1 MTSLEPFDLEGYLA
15 RIGYAGDRR
24 ATPATLAA
32 LHASHNQSITFENL
46 DPLLRRPVALDLASL
61 QAKLVHGGRG
71 GWCFEQNRLF
81 ATALQALGFD
91 VTPLIARVLWNQVP
105 GAITG
110 RTHMLLRVDV
120 GGEPW
125 IADVGFGGQTLTAPV
140 RLVPGVEQATPHEPY
155 RLLEENGRYLLQFRV
170 ALDWLSLYAFDLV
183 PAHAIDYEMSNWY
196 LCTQGSSHFLQSLVI
211 ARVEPGRRITLRGN
225 ELATHSLIEGT
236 QRRALTTASE
246 LRSAL
251 EGTFRLRL
259 PDDAKLDP
267 MLERIA
273 ATGKA

>member
-15 RIGYAGDRR
+15 RIGYAGERS
-24 ATPATLAA
+24 ASLATLAA
-32 LHASHNQSITFENL
+32 LHAGHNQSITFENL
-46 DPLLRRPVALDLASL
+46 DPLLRRPVALDLGSL
-61 QAKLVHGGRG
+61 QAKLVRGGRG

-91 VTPLIARVLWNQVP
+91 VTTLIARVAWNQP
-105 GAITG
+105 AGAITG

-125 IADVGFGGQTLTAPV
+125 IADVGFGGQTLTAPI

-155 RLLEENGRYLLQFRV
+155 RLLEESGRYLLQFRV
-170 ALDWLSLYAFDLV
+170 GGDWLSLYAFDLV

-196 LCTQGSSHFLQSLVI
+196 LCTQGSSHFLQSLVV
-211 ARVEPGRRITLRGN
+211 ARIEPGRRITLRGN
-225 ELATHSLIEGT
+225 ELATHSLADGT
-236 QRRALTTASE
+236 QRRALATAKE
-246 LRSAL
+246 LRAAL
-251 EGTFRLRL
+251 EGTFHLRL

-267 MLERIA
+267 MLERVA
-273 ATGKA
+273 TTGKA